1 VRLIPFFII
10 PVGGLTMF
18 VLGVVMIVDA
28 ITTAV
33 LDYDGKSDGRRIQR
47 VHARVAREVG
57 RPVEIIS
64 CYEAGYDGFWLHRL
78 LESQGV
84 HSLVVD
90 PASVQED
97 RRARRTKTDRIDVER
112 LLRSLMAYL
121 RGERKV
127 SSVVR
132 DRVSPKKMTIGCTMN
147 VIG

>member
-1 VRLIPFFII
+1 
-10 PVGGLTMF
+10 M
-18 VLGVVMIVDA
+18 
-28 ITTAV
+28 
-33 LDYDGKSDGRRIQR
+33 
-47 VHARVAREVG
+47 RVAREVG

-78 LESQGV
+78 LESQRV

-97 RRARRTKTDRIDVER
+97 RRARRTKTDRIDAER

-121 RGERKV
+121 RGEPNV
-127 SSVVR
+127 SSVAR
-132 DRVSPKKMTIGCTMN
+132 DRVSPKKMTIGCTVN